1 MYKKIM
7 VPLDGSELAECVLP
21 HVEAF
26 IKGFS
31 SCEVVFVRVVE
42 PLTLSFRDHSVLMAR
57 ELEETESARKSSAE
71 DYLEDV
77 VARLKHEGAEL
88 HSEVIVGKIE
98 DSLADY
104 AEEKGVDLILIATHG
119 RSGVTRWVMGSV
131 ADKILR
137 SSNVPVFMVRAPGT
151 KGGI

>member
-26 IKGFS
+26 IEGFKA
-31 SCEVVFVRVVE
+31 CKVVFVRVVE
-42 PLTLSFRDHSVLMAR
+42 PLTMSFRDHSVLMAK

-71 DYLEDV
+71 DYLKRV
-77 VARLKHEGAEL
+77 VTRLKHEGAEL

-98 DSLADY
+98 DRLADY
-104 AEEKGVDLILIATHG
+104 AEDNDVDLILIATHG

-137 SSNVPVFMVRAPGT
+137 SSNVPVLMVRAPGA

>member
-21 HVEAF
+21 HAEAF

-31 SCEVVFVRVVE
+31 ACEVVFVRVVE
-42 PLTLSFRDHSVLMAR
+42 PLILSFRDHSVLMAK
-57 ELEETESARKSSAE
+57 ELEKTESARKSSAE
-71 DYLEDV
+71 DYLNHII
-77 VARLKHEGAEL
+77 ARLKHEGAEL
-88 HSEVIVGKIE
+88 HSEIIVGKIE
-98 DSLADY
+98 DSLVDY
-104 AEEKGVDLILIATHG
+104 AEDNDIDLILIATHG

-137 SSNVPVFMVRAPGT
+137 SSNVPVLMVRTPGAR
-151 KGGI
+151 GGI